1 MMSRRKFVK
10 AAVAAV
16 ACVGWVALAAPSL
29 AQERVHVRG
38 TITAV
43 DGANLTVQ
51 TSHGSETLTT
61 VENPRIFI
69 VTPADLTSVT
79 SGRFVGIT
87 SVEQDG
93 KRVAKEVHVFNEA
106 LRGLGEGHYPWD
118 LEEGP
123 NMMTNAN
130 IAQIESLGSD
140 QVLKLNYKDGEQ
152 TIAVPP
158 SATIVAFDKAGPDQ
172 LVAGRKVFLVVQKP
186 ADGGKV
192 AAIVVGAEGV
202 KPPM

>member
-1 MMSRRKFVK
+1 MWRRHFI
-10 AAVAAV
+10 AAAA
-16 ACVGWVALAAPSL
+16 AAFAGFGLIILAAPGL
-29 AQERVHVRG
+29 AQERLHVRG
-38 TITAV
+38 TLTAV
-43 DGANLTVQ
+43 DGQNLTVQ
-51 TSHGSETLTT
+51 TSRGSETFTL
-61 VENPRIFI
+61 VETPRIFI
-69 VTPADLTSVT
+69 VTPADLSSVT
-79 SGRFVGIT
+79 TGRFVGIT

-118 LEEGP
+118 LEVGP

-130 IAQIESLGSD
+130 IAEVEAVGGD
-140 QVLKLNYKDGEQ
+140 RVLKLNYKDGEQ

-172 LVAGRKVFLVVQKP
+172 VVAGRQVFLVVQKA

-192 AAIVVGAEGV
+192 AAVVVGAEGV